1 MIDFGDFEKISYT
14 SADGNTMD
22 VFRDSSEDLV
32 LGFIREVEG
41 GFKAKVFEAAFFD
54 DLREL
59 GSTREVEFHNYEYA
73 LKYIVKVSK
82 MTFTTPTME
91 GAKRLIQSYLKR
103 RVS

>member
-1 MIDFGDFEKISYT
+1 MIDSVDFEKISYT
-14 SADGNTMD
+14 SDDGNTMD
-22 VFRDSSEDLV
+22 VFRDSSEDLI

-73 LKYIVKVSK
+73 LKYIVKSC
-82 MTFTTPTME
+82 
-91 GAKRLIQSYLKR
+91 
-103 RVS
+103 RVKSSEEDSTL

>member
-59 GSTREVEFHNYEYA
+59 GSSTREVEFHNYKYA
-73 LKYIVKVSK
+73 LKYIQMSCRVV
-82 MTFTTPTME
+82 FPE
-91 GAKRLIQSYLKR
+91 GFDVEGDSAF
-103 RVS
+103 